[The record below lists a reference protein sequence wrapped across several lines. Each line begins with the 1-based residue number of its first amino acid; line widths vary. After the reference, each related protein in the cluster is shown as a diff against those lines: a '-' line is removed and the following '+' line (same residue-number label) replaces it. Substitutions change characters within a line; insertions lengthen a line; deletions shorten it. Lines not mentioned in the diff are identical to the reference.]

1 MIESIYNTT
10 EHILPAISIEG
21 VVTCRNSNWGKADIF
36 GAQGHFGVVVF
47 IVVVVVGDTVV
58 EIVVWRE
65 ALPSRCSLNVAL
77 GCLMS

>member
-1 MIESIYNTT
+1 MIESIYNATK
-10 EHILPAISIEG
+10 HILPDISIEG
-21 VVTCRNSNWGKADIF
+21 VVTCRNSNWGKADMF

-47 IVVVVVGDTVV
+47 IVVVVGDTVV
-58 EIVVWRE
+58 EVVVRRE

>member
-1 MIESIYNTT
+1 MNNWVNNATK
-10 EHILPAISIEG
+10 HLPDISIEG

-47 IVVVVVGDTVV
+47 IVVVVVVVGDAVV
-58 EIVVWRE
+58 EVVWRE